1 MPCGAKAFLKPAAAV
16 VACLLTGTC
25 VFLMHASAFAGGK
38 STYYLYSASSQAEI
52 KESLKPAELVGL
64 KGESA
69 VYVFENGEAGADAA
83 FVERILDEY
92 RAKICFV
99 EEAAGTLSYYCYS
112 PRLKN
117 GVLLEGRKINLHI
130 AVRAESIA
138 LGTPIIFGGY

>member
-1 MPCGAKAFLKPAAAV
+1 MSCGAKTFLKTSAAV
-16 VACLLTGTC
+16 IACLLTGIC

-38 STYYLYSASSQAEI
+38 NTYYLYSASSQAEI
-52 KESLKPAELVGL
+52 KESLKPAEFADL

-69 VYVFENGEAGADAA
+69 VYVFENGAEGTDET

-92 RAKICFV
+92 RAEICFV
-99 EEAAGTLSYYCYS
+99 EEAAGTLCYYCHS

-117 GVLLEGRKINLHI
+117 GVMLEGQKINLHI

>member
-1 MPCGAKAFLKPAAAV
+1 MPCGAKAFLKTAAAV

-69 VYVFENGEAGADAA
+69 VYVFENAGGGRGRGVCRKDIGRIPREDLFCRRGRGYAFLLLLFAA
-83 FVERILDEY
+83 AEKR
-92 RAKICFV
+92 RP
-99 EEAAGTLSYYCYS
+99 AG
-112 PRLKN
+112 
-117 GVLLEGRKINLHI
+117 
-130 AVRAESIA
+130 RAEN
-138 LGTPIIFGGY
+138 

>member
-1 MPCGAKAFLKPAAAV
+1 MPCGAKAFLKTAAAV

-52 KESLKPAELVGL
+52 KESLKPAELAGL

-69 VYVFENGEAGADAA
+69 VYVFENGEADAA

-92 RAKICFV
+92 RAEICFV
-99 EEAAGTLSYYCYS
+99 EEAAGTLSSYCSS

>member
-1 MPCGAKAFLKPAAAV
+1 MKTAAAV

-69 VYVFENGEAGADAA
+69 VYVFENGRRARTRRLSKGYWTNTARR
-83 FVERILDEY
+83 FV
-92 RAKICFV
+92 
-99 EEAAGTLSYYCYS
+99 LSKR
-112 PRLKN
+112 PR
-117 GVLLEGRKINLHI
+117 
-130 AVRAESIA
+130 VRF
-138 LGTPIIFGGY
+138 PIIVIRRG